1 MMDRHESGSSRAGRV
16 CVEQCHLSCI
26 DMNVQLGHMNNWA
39 PASIETEMRS
49 SVLMESVLIP
59 YAVESKGLQL
69 LMACAQGV
77 VCN

>member
-1 MMDRHESGSSRAGRV
+1 MK
-16 CVEQCHLSCI
+16 QCHLSCI
-26 DMNVQLGHMNNWA
+26 DMNVQLGQMNNWA

-49 SVLMESVLIP
+49 SVLMESELIP

-69 LMACAQGV
+69 LMTCAQGV